1 MKLNEMKIK
10 LCEEIVKSPRLL
22 KEEKLEILAC
32 IKEEKN
38 SEMIESILHEYNP
51 PCLENKKEKV
61 HKVNARL
68 GYEIATLAIKGC
80 LKRANKIEDQKK
92 RELAIS
98 KCKKIRKYT

>member
-10 LCEEIVKSPRLL
+10 IGEKIVESPRLL

-32 IKEEKN
+32 IKEEKDP
-38 SEMIESILHEYNP
+38 EILESLLLEYGIN
-51 PCLENKKEKV
+51 LENKENRRDR
-61 HKVNARL
+61 VNARL
-68 GYEIATLAIKGC
+68 GYEIATLAIRGC